1 MVEVARSTSNTTQL
15 VWLKFVFDKDAHSK
29 GDKRTLSS
37 IQFIL
42 VLDVF
47 VRCEKCTVE
56 QDLQMDQNNYLQNFA
71 TGERM
76 V

>member
-1 MVEVARSTSNTTQL
+1 M
-15 VWLKFVFDKDAHSK
+15 
-29 GDKRTLSS
+29 SS

-47 VRCEKCTVE
+47 VRGEKCTVE
-56 QDLQMDQNNYLQNFA
+56 QDLQMDQNNYQQNFA
-71 TGERM
+71 TVEKM